1 MIGNSDRNGAGL
13 VVTAGV
19 REAPGRERLRV
30 IIADGDPLARRVV
43 RDTLQGSGD
52 LIVVAEATDGVEAIE
67 LGSHYRPELM
77 LIEYA
82 LPRLDGVEVT
92 RRIKS
97 SAPETHVVIFAV
109 EHEDDVQL
117 RALRAGASGF
127 VSKDTDVETVAQ
139 ILRAVAL
146 GEAAIS
152 RRLTMS
158 VIEHLRLVPEDA
170 RGMRPVKSPL
180 TNREWEVLD
189 LISSG
194 YSTRDIADQLCLT
207 ETTVYSHSKRI
218 LKKLGVHSRREAVLV
233 GERLRHGGALGER

>member
-1 MIGNSDRNGAGL
+1 M
-13 VVTAGV
+13 
-19 REAPGRERLRV
+19 
-30 IIADGDPLARRVV
+30 IIADADPLARRAV
-43 RDTLQGSGD
+43 RDCLQNDAG
-52 LIVVAEATDGVEAIE
+52 LIVAAEATDGVEAVE
-67 LGSHYRPELM
+67 LGLHYRPELM

-92 RRIKS
+92 SRIKDA
-97 SAPETHVVIFAV
+97 APEINVVLFAV
-109 EHEDDVQL
+109 ERDGDIQM

-127 VSKDTDVETVAQ
+127 ISKNTEIDIVGQ
-139 ILRAVAL
+139 ILRAVAR

-152 RRLTMS
+152 RKLTMS
-158 VIEHLRLVPEDA
+158 VIEHLRLLPEDG

-207 ETTVYSHSKRI
+207 EATVYSHSKRI
-218 LKKLGVHSRREAVLV
+218 LKKLGVHSRPEAVIV
-233 GERLRHGGALGER
+233 GERLRQGGALPGQ